1 MLVIHFEKKK
11 KKTEKWWRRSKKE
24 RRERC
29 QMSSGW
35 HSSKLK
41 NSRHGRLIVLARG
54 CTTIL
59 SLSLLLSS
67 PSSSSPLPSFSWVF
81 CYCWD
86 ASALQS
92 IWCLEA
98 LWNYRLSLCN
108 WLPAVNCLMSLHL
121 SHIHLSFYL
130 FILPIKLFIHHQL
143 GWYSHA
149 SWIFCP
155 ELNEQYGVLKV
166 PLLYTVAAERATWR
180 QSAPYCELSFQLL
193 CVHYPRE
200 M

>member
-1 MLVIHFEKKK
+1 MGWECSFSERTQNALIVSQDVDMAMLAIHFEEK

-92 IWCLEA
+92 IWYLEA
-98 LWNYRLSLCN
+98 LWNYQLSLCN
-108 WLPAVNCLMSLHL
+108 WLQPVNCLTYIYLTSICHFIYSSSLL
-121 SHIHLSFYL
+121 SYLS
-130 FILPIKLFIHHQL
+130 ITNSADTAMLPEF
-143 GWYSHA
+143 
-149 SWIFCP
+149 
-155 ELNEQYGVLKV
+155 
-166 PLLYTVAAERATWR
+166 
-180 QSAPYCELSFQLL
+180 LSS
-193 CVHYPRE
+193 V
-200 M
+200 